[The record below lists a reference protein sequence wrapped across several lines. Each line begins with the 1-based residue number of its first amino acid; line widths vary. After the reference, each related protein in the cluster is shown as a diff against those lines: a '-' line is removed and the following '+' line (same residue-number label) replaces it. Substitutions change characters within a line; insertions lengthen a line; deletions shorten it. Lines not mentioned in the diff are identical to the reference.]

1 MKNNILGPAIKELRK
16 QNRWTQKDLSER
28 INLKQS
34 TISGHESQYRSLD
47 ENAIKL
53 YADAF
58 GMTPQQ
64 LFEFADKFSDGTTT
78 EDIKPKNIPNWATN
92 DDILDLEEMLNS
104 NVNMAY
110 GGEELTEEE
119 KQRVKDVLTGIF
131 WEKLQKK
138 KGL

>member
-16 QNRWTQKDLSER
+16 QRRWTQKNLSER
-28 INLKQS
+28 IGLKQS
-34 TISGHESQYRSLD
+34 TISGHESQYRTLD
-47 ENAIKL
+47 ETSIKM

-58 GMTPQQ
+58 GLTPQE
-64 LFEFADKFSDGTTT
+64 LFKFAENFDNPSL
-78 EDIKPKNIPNWATN
+78 ESIKSTSVPDWATN
-92 DDILDLEEMLNS
+92 NDILDLEEMLNS
-104 NVNMAY
+104 NVNMAF
-110 GGEELTEEE
+110 GGEELTGEE

>member
-1 MKNNILGPAIKELRK
+1 MKNNILGPAIRELRK

-28 INLKQS
+28 VNLKQS

-47 ENAIKL
+47 EAAIKM
-53 YADAF
+53 YADVF

-64 LFEFADKFSDGTTT
+64 LFEFAEKFSGGTV
-78 EDIKPKNIPNWATN
+78 EDVVPRGVPEWATN
-92 DDILDLEEMLNS
+92 NDILDLEKMLNS